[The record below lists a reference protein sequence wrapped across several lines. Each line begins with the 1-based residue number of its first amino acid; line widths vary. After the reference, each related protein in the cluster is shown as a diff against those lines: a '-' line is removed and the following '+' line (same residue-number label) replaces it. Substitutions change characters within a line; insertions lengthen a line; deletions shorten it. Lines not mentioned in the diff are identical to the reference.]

1 MKNMAVKTRVKV
13 RRLSL
18 ATVICL
24 LLLSSACELKRA
36 EKTTSIATDSVT
48 IDQGKS
54 LFALHCSACHSFRQN
69 GIGPQLGGL
78 TRLVAPDW
86 IHDFIKNPQAF
97 IDSGDQRA
105 QELFDQYH
113 TVMPGFAHLPD
124 HDIEGIIAFLHTQ
137 KAAPTGESGGESEEL
152 SDPIPDKIPLDD
164 LVVDLKLVCQIP
176 PSSAQMPLT
185 RITKLAPQPSTQT
198 LFVVDL
204 RGQLFAIHDNNPHLY
219 LDLTQHFPNFVHQP
233 GLATG
238 FGSFAF
244 HPEWAENGLLYTT
257 HTEAGSGPADF
268 SYADSIPVMV
278 QWVLSEWKTLYP
290 ESETFEG
297 EKRELMRVNMV
308 TGVHGVQEITFN
320 PMASPKEE
328 DYGLLYIGV
337 GDGGSV
343 LHGYAQ
349 LTQNRNKIWGAILRI
364 DPRGNDSANGKYGIP
379 KSNPWTNVH
388 EQKAL
393 GEMYAF
399 GFRNPHRISWSQSGL
414 MLASNIGQK
423 NIDAL
428 YQVQPGGNHGW
439 PIREGTFMI
448 NPTDDLN
455 KVYLLPADDQLY
467 EIVYP
472 IAQYDH
478 DEGTAISG
486 GYEYA
491 GTNIP
496 ELTGK
501 YLFGDI
507 TNGRLFYI
515 NMNEVQLG
523 QQNKIKEWRVSFE
536 GRVISL
542 EELCKNKRVDLRLGQ
557 DALGEL
563 YLFTKPDGKIYQCV
577 GATELNKLSKL

>member
-1 MKNMAVKTRVKV
+1 MRTRVKV
-13 RRLSL
+13 HILSL
-18 ATVICL
+18 AVIIGL
-24 LLLSSACELKRA
+24 LLLSSACELKKA
-36 EKTTSIATDSVT
+36 EEAASIATDSVT

-54 LFALHCSACHSFRQN
+54 LFALNCSGCHSFRQD

-78 TRLVAPDW
+78 TRLISPDW
-86 IHDFIKNPQAF
+86 IHNFIKNPQAF
-97 IDSGDQRA
+97 IDAGDQRA
-105 QELFDQYH
+105 HDLFDQYH

-124 HDIEGIIAFLHTQ
+124 RDIESIIAFLHTQ
-137 KAAPTGESGGESEEL
+137 KVAPIGKVSSISEEL

-164 LVVDLKLVCQIP
+164 LVVDLKLICQIP
-176 PSSAQMPLT
+176 PSSDQMPRT
-185 RITKLAPQPSTQT
+185 RIAKLDHQPSSQQ

-204 RGQLFAIHDNNPHLY
+204 RGQLFSIDDTKPHLY
-219 LDLTQHFPNFVHQP
+219 LDIARQQPNFIHQP

-238 FGSFAF
+238 FGNFAF

-257 HTEAGSGPADF
+257 HAEAGNSGKADF
-268 SYADSIPVMV
+268 AYADSIPVEV
-278 QWVLSEWKTLYP
+278 QWVLSEWKASQP
-290 ESETFEG
+290 ESPTFKG
-297 EKRELMRVNMV
+297 GSRELMRINMV
-308 TGVHGVQEITFN
+308 TGIHGVQEITFN
-320 PMASPKEE
+320 PFSKPGDE

-343 LHGYAQ
+343 GKGYAQ
-349 LTQNRNKIWGAILRI
+349 LTQSRGSIWGTILRI
-364 DPRGNDSANGKYGIP
+364 DPRRNDSVNGEYGIP
-379 KSNPWTNVH
+379 AGNPWSNSPDEKVLR
-388 EQKAL
+388 EV
-393 GEMYAF
+393 YAY
-399 GFRNPHRISWSQSGL
+399 GFRNPHRISWSQTGL

-448 NPTDDLN
+448 NPANVN
-455 KVYLLPADDQLY
+455 KVYPLPPDDHLY
-467 EIVYP
+467 ELVYP

-491 GTNIP
+491 GSNIP
-496 ELTGK
+496 ELRGK

-507 TNGRLFYI
+507 TSGRLFYI
-515 NMNEVQLG
+515 NLNEVQLG
-523 QQNKIKEWRVSFE
+523 QQAKIREWRVSFE
-536 GRVISL
+536 GQLISL
-542 EELCKNKRVDLRLGQ
+542 EDLCKDKRVDLRFGR

-577 GATELNKLSKL
+577 SASVLSG